1 MNFIFNRP
9 SFAHGGAALLAALT
23 LGLACL
29 FCGFNAGADNLNAG
43 ADNNDEYKKCAEQS
57 GQEDACAALN
67 VIRELRHGVEL
78 MQKAA
83 VNDDIVVPARTYL
96 LMMQEAAISAAGIM
110 RRPDQWELMREYFDF
125 RNFKIEK
132 KISNKNRARDWKNE
146 QFGLTIREGQRQK
159 EPAMSTLTHTHKKR
173 KGK

>member
-29 FCGFNAGADNLNAG
+29 FVGFNAGADNT
-43 ADNNDEYKKCAEQS
+43 DEKCAEQS

-67 VIRELRHGVEL
+67 IIRELRHGAEL

-83 VNDDIVVPARTYL
+83 VNDDIVVPVRIIYL
-96 LMMQEAAISAAGIM
+96 LATQETAISAAGIM
-110 RRPDQWELMREYFDF
+110 RRPDQWELMREYSGF

-132 KISNKNRARDWKNE
+132 NFQIKIRLEIGKISNLA
-146 QFGLTIREGQRQK
+146 
-159 EPAMSTLTHTHKKR
+159 
-173 KGK
+173 